1 MTGRKTAKM
10 SDMIKRH
17 KASSNDTTDVASGTS
32 ADSGFTAGADENL
45 KLRPG
50 FNLTD
55 HFLIA
60 MPSMLDPIFVGT
72 VVYLCEHNQNG
83 ALGVVIN
90 KPVGMTMDVLFDRID
105 LKLNIVHDSS
115 DARPDLSRTPVMF
128 GGPVQVERGFVLH
141 TGMNPFSSTLQ
152 VTDEISLTTSKDVLE
167 AVAHGDGPRQILV
180 SLGCSGWSAGQLEE
194 ELVRN
199 GWLTVKADPSII
211 FGLPVEQRFTA
222 ALALLGI
229 DPVMLSNDFG
239 RA

>member
-128 GGPVQVERGFVLH
+128 GG
-141 TGMNPFSSTLQ
+141 
-152 VTDEISLTTSKDVLE
+152 
-167 AVAHGDGPRQILV
+167 
-180 SLGCSGWSAGQLEE
+180 
-194 ELVRN
+194 
-199 GWLTVKADPSII
+199 
-211 FGLPVEQRFTA
+211 
-222 ALALLGI
+222 
-229 DPVMLSNDFG
+229 
-239 RA
+239 